1 MESKKKSTY
10 YSKAKIKLEDSKFL
24 DKIEAVT
31 YSDLKRWNLINS
43 KVFNES
49 IQKKI
54 RRDYEG
60 DDVNE

>member
-1 MESKKKSTY
+1 MKSKKKRIY
-10 YSKAKIKLEDSKFL
+10 YSKAKIKLKDSKFL

-49 IQKKI
+49 IQRKI